1 MELMEFF
8 TNGLVGRLFYDLYLI
23 TYSTLAFGH
32 LTTSYSSNMT
42 HFLRCLYNSILST
55 IYKKKDICTI
65 MIEKL

>member
-42 HFLRCLYNSILST
+42 HFFEVLV
-55 IYKKKDICTI
+55 
-65 MIEKL
+65 